1 MGDGWPPGASR
12 RAQTG
17 IKFFEDSGQM
27 ESYGSAGSGQWITLY
42 ANAGHVYAK
51 IAGLWC
57 DTGAQSS
64 SNDRDRW
71 STRRA
76 SPAGGFVVRHPTGY

>member
-1 MGDGWPPGASR
+1 MREVGARMGDGWPP
-12 RAQTG
+12 
-17 IKFFEDSGQM
+17 
-27 ESYGSAGSGQWITLY
+27 
-42 ANAGHVYAK
+42 GHVYAK